1 MEVVKQKKLARQLQL
16 IREINYKFTEFL
28 NTQLESDHAYNE
40 NELTNFKNLEEH
52 LMNMNVIFLKMEE
65 QSKYKK

>member
-1 MEVVKQKKLARQLQL
+1 MQVVKHKKLARQLQL
-16 IREINYKFTEFL
+16 IREINYKFVEFL

-65 QSKYKK
+65 QSKHKK